1 MLYTMYRRMGEKFHF
16 CLPLLVN
23 VNRHNLKYDVF
34 HEYTQSRQK
43 LSNFVLVLS
52 NFLSDEFL
60 YINIRK
66 AIIMSE
72 QKLYMPSQTFIEN
85 AEIKDYQSLY
95 DYSIENREEF
105 WNTEAQKLQWF
116 TPYNAVFDYSEKP
129 FFQCSGS

>member
-16 CLPLLVN
+16 CLHLLVN

-95 DYSIENREEF
+95 DYSIENGKPSQEPTFDVSIKSNDEDEKC
-105 WNTEAQKLQWF
+105 NTKVA
-116 TPYNAVFDYSEKP
+116 N
-129 FFQCSGS
+129 